1 VPSGHRAGHRIGVRL
16 APPTRA
22 VLLLPSAVGQ
32 VRPGL
37 CGLSASCSRSSA
49 AARYGCLKTGT
60 RYDETTACP
69 ITPRTSLLDIQAP
82 GMSLQAGVSGSSC
95 LAPLLALAPVLSP
108 VGQVGIDQLGYRSV
122 LWLHVGAL
130 RHCVAEPGQLGSS
143 SRLVRQV
150 MVRCARLSVAGSFPT
165 DTHRARQRTVPSFR
179 TIFCLL
185 INRDHLP
192 HRDRDHFAERGC
204 PARPGLQADH
214 LCSPPVG
221 AAPRAWPRAAPR

>member
-1 VPSGHRAGHRIGVRL
+1 MRL

-22 VLLLPSAVGQ
+22 VLLLSICR
-32 VRPGL
+32 RPGETGPMRSVSIVL
-37 CGLSASCSRSSA
+37 AIIGGCALRLPQNWHTLRRDHRLSH
-49 AARYGCLKTGT
+49 
-60 RYDETTACP
+60 P
-69 ITPRTSLLDIQAP
+69 PRTSLLDIQAP